1 MELENLNVWCWL
13 IPVLVGIVSGIFGYQ
28 IGKGGKTSVADNK
41 DLKLARDENARLKA
55 DLENCQ
61 RKLSAGT
68 AVTAETIAAPSAVK
82 TASFDAKSATAALG
96 KTVKLDDLTIVE
108 GIGPKIQQ
116 LFHAAG
122 IKTWKTLSET
132 SVAKCQQILTD
143 AGNRFKVHQPGSW
156 PMQAK
161 MAHEG
166 KWSDLAKWQ
175 EQHKHGKL

>member
-1 MELENLNVWCWL
+1 MEFENLNIWCWL
-13 IPVLVGIVSGIFGYQ
+13 IPALVGIVSGIFGYL
-28 IGKGGKTSVADNK
+28 IGKGGHISVTDHK
-41 DLKLARDENARLKA
+41 ELKLAQDHNAKLKA

-61 RKLSAGT
+61 KKLSAGA
-68 AVTAETIAAPSAVK
+68 AVPAGTI
-82 TASFDAKSATAALG
+82 TASAAIKTEPFNAKSATAALG

-122 IKTWKTLSET
+122 IKTWKALSET
-132 SVAKCQQILTD
+132 SVATCQQILTD

-166 KWSDLAKWQ
+166 KWRDLAKWQ
-175 EQHKHGKL
+175 DQHKHGKL